1 MNAIMAKLG
10 LQTSRR
16 IYASILGVAVAVM
29 YLTGT
34 LSMVAGLEAG
44 TSQFSRIFEGG
55 PVAVISAPSLSESM
69 VPLSVEKN
77 ISGSFSSVKMIEV
90 YLPQYAVTTYL
101 FSVNDTEGLLG
112 MPDVSGDEII
122 AGADFPTSFTSYNII
137 LSSGNYTADGNLSGT
152 YRSSV
157 FPDRWLMCSESLII
171 SLSPELRN
179 KTSFLI
185 LSGEVRE
192 DMNMFRESGYN
203 LVPLVS
209 LGGFFTG
216 SVKQV
221 EGDLS
226 LIVFSSS
233 LIIILIVYSIMSIEV
248 SSRRAD
254 IRILRH
260 LGAARTSVMSIFIL
274 QSLFIG
280 LSGAAIGIS
289 LGFIGANAIT
299 STASF
304 FGRYSFIYPQA
315 TLSSIVMP
323 LAASLFSAFIGGL
336 IPSFMASRNG
346 GASA

>member
-16 IYASILGVAVAVM
+16 VYASILGVAVAVM

-44 TSQFSRIFEGG
+44 TSQFSSIFQDG
-55 PVAVISAPSLSESM
+55 PVAVINAPSLSDSLI
-69 VPLSVEKN
+69 PLSVERN

-90 YLPQYAVTTYL
+90 YLPQYSMTTYL
-101 FSVNDTEGLLG
+101 FSVNDTEKLLG
-112 MPDVSGDEII
+112 MSVVPGDDII
-122 AGADFPTSFTSYNII
+122 AGVDFPISFDSPDII
-137 LSSGNYTADGNLSGT
+137 LKSGNHTTDGNLNGT

-171 SLSPELRN
+171 RLAPELRN
-179 KTSFLI
+179 NTSFFI

-192 DMNMFRESGYN
+192 DMDMFRENGYN
-203 LVPLVS
+203 IVPLVS
-209 LGGFFTG
+209 LGDFFTG
-216 SVKQV
+216 GVKQV
-221 EGDLS
+221 EADLS

-233 LIIILIVYSIMSIEV
+233 LIIVLIVYSIMSIEV

-260 LGAARTSVMSIFIL
+260 LGAARASVMSIFIL

-280 LSGAAIGIS
+280 LSGAVIGVS

-304 FGRYSFIYPQA
+304 FGIYSFIYPQV
-315 TLSSIVMP
+315 TLFSIAMP
-323 LAASLFSAFIGGL
+323 LAASLLSAFIGGL

-346 GASA
+346 GASV

>member
-16 IYASILGVAVAVM
+16 VYASILGVAVAVM

-44 TSQFSRIFEGG
+44 TSQFSSMFEDG
-55 PVAVISAPSLSESM
+55 PVAVINAPSLSESM
-69 VPLSVEKN
+69 VPLSAEEN

-90 YLPQYAVTTYL
+90 YLPQYDMTTYL
-101 FSVNDTEGLLG
+101 FSVNDTERLLG
-112 MPDVSGDEII
+112 MPDVSGDDII
-122 AGADFPTSFTSYNII
+122 AGADFPASFASHDII
-137 LSSGNYTADGNLSGT
+137 LKIGNQTAEGKLNGT

-171 SLSPELRN
+171 RLVPELRN
-179 KTSFLI
+179 NTSFLI

-192 DMNMFRESGYN
+192 DMDMFRESGYN

-216 SVKQV
+216 GVKQV
-221 EGDLS
+221 EADLS

-233 LIIILIVYSIMSIEV
+233 LIIVLIVYSIMSIEV

-260 LGAARTSVMSIFIL
+260 LGAARASVMSIFLL

-299 STASF
+299 SVASF
-304 FGRYSFIYPQA
+304 FGIYSFIYPQA
-315 TLSSIVMP
+315 TLFSIAMP
-323 LAASLFSAFIGGL
+323 LAASLLSAFIGGL